1 MARPVVLTVLM
12 LLAAAVPPAGAGPLD
27 TLQPGERAIVAR
39 VPDGDSVILDGGV
52 EVRLAGIRAP
62 QLGRDGGA
70 AAEPF
75 AEEARDALA
84 SLALGQAVELRYGG
98 LRRDRYGRA
107 LAYPLIEA
115 TGVWL
120 QGELLA
126 RGLARVDS
134 YVDNRALVT
143 EMLAIERA
151 ARAAR
156 RGLWSD
162 RYYRVRNPSETWSD
176 LDSFQIVEGRVV
188 AAAEVKGVGYLN
200 FGPDWRTDFTFSL
213 DRAAL
218 RLFRKAGVDIQ
229 SLAGRRVRGRGWLRP
244 RNGPLIELTHPE
256 QIELLD
262 E

>member
-1 MARPVVLTVLM
+1 MSVPVATAM
-12 LLAAAVPPAGAGPLD
+12 
-27 TLQPGERAIVAR
+27 R
-39 VPDGDSVILDGGV
+39 
-52 EVRLAGIRAP
+52 
-62 QLGRDGGA
+62 GR
-70 AAEPF
+70 
-75 AEEARDALA
+75 
-84 SLALGQAVELRYGG
+84 
-98 LRRDRYGRA
+98 
-107 LAYPLIEA
+107 
-115 TGVWL
+115 
-120 QGELLA
+120 
-126 RGLARVDS
+126 
-134 YVDNRALVT
+134 
-143 EMLAIERA
+143 RA

-188 AAAEVKGVGYLN
+188 AADEVKGVGYLN